1 MKSLETLRLSDVM
14 QDHVFSLPAET
25 PLSEMI
31 EYMKHRPTTHVV
43 VLEDHKPAGLLT
55 ERDLVRLLHRKQPC
69 ARTLRE
75 VMSTPVSTVPAD
87 VGFKAAYVQL
97 CLSRLRHL
105 IALGPGGEVLGV
117 ADEQDFLGY
126 LGLELFESV
135 HSLHALIDTSIP
147 SLPANEAVLEAID
160 LMIRQKVGCV
170 TVSENNRFLG
180 IFTEHQAPSV
190 LARHADGSPTALSEV
205 VRRSDCRVYANA
217 SVSEVITLLA
227 SNNIGYV
234 VVTSAQEEILGVIS
248 RSRLL
253 ENVRATIHNEVA
265 SRQLMQDRLDHTEN
279 LLKEKHAFLKTLIQ
293 TIPDL
298 VWLKDC
304 EGVYLACNR
313 EFEKFFGHREQEII
327 GKTDYDF
334 LAKDLADF
342 FRAHDRKAMETSKP
356 SINEEWINYAS
367 DGRRVLLRTTKTP
380 MYGEDGRLIGVLGVS
395 HDITE
400 AFDHEQA
407 LREARQVRETI
418 LESIPGVFYAMDDQ
432 GVFTFWNKNFCEVTE
447 RDESELG
454 HLNALELF
462 AGSERQQVAEKI
474 GEVFTVG
481 TSDVEAH
488 LITKSGKR
496 LPYFFTGRR
505 ILIDGKPVLVGTGI
519 DIGPRKAAELA
530 LQRLNEELEERVR
543 QNTAD
548 LQATYHQLRDTQ
560 FAMDA
565 VGIGIHWVDIETGRF
580 IHANKVAANL
590 LGYTLD
596 KLLTLTVP
604 DIDPN
609 FPPENF
615 REICNKL
622 RDAGSLQF
630 ETEQV
635 TADGQRVPVEMT
647 IYYDEGSR
655 NTAPRL
661 IAFMADITRRKQIE
675 QELREAKEK
684 ADAANHAKS
693 AFLANM
699 SHEIRTPLNAILGL
713 NHLMQT
719 DLGLSPLQ
727 ATRLQKMESA
737 SRHLLSII
745 NDILDLSKIEAGR
758 LELDYDNFHLSAVI
772 DNVASIIRE
781 SARSKGLQLE
791 TDPDGVPLWL
801 YGDVT
806 RLRQALLNMASNA
819 VKFTEQ
825 GSVAVRAQLLEHR
838 ENDLRVR
845 FEVADTGIGLN
856 EAQQARLFQNFQQ
869 ADNTTARKYGGTGL
883 GLALTKRLVEMMGGE
898 VGVSSVPGQGST
910 FWFTVKL
917 RKGHGPL
924 PARPPVDY
932 LSQTAAQP
940 LQNYRGA
947 RILLAED
954 NPINIEVVQEMLHAG
969 GFHVDVAQNGLLA
982 VDLAKQE
989 KFDLLLMDMQMPEM
1003 DGPQAA
1009 SLIRQLSG
1017 YASVPILALT
1027 ANAFSEDRRICL
1039 EAGMD
1044 DVLTKPIEPAILYQA
1059 IAHWLSDKQS
1069 STMRQLPK
1077 QQASGN
1083 NALARLRDIPGIDL
1097 DCGLRYLNGKVDRYL
1112 TLLQHFAQAH
1122 AKDIENLTAY
1132 LSQQSL
1138 NEAQRLVHSLK
1149 GAGATLGLS
1158 EIATA
1163 ATALDTELK
1172 QRLQE
1177 SPDASEPPSTQA
1189 LELAWKNFSDAMQ
1202 AWETKSP

>member
-1 MKSLETLRLSDVM
+1 MKPLDTLRLFDVM

-25 PLSEMI
+25 PVSEMI
-31 EYMKHRPTTHVV
+31 ERMKHQPTTHVV
-43 VLEDHKPAGLLT
+43 VLNGQTPVGLLT

-69 ARTLRE
+69 ARTLQD

-87 VGFKAAYVQL
+87 LGFKAAYVQL

-105 IALGPGGEVLGV
+105 VALSSDGCVLGV

-135 HSLHALIDTSIP
+135 HSLHALIDPTVP
-147 SLPANEAVLEAID
+147 RLRANNTVLDAID
-160 LMIRQKVGCV
+160 LMVQQKTGCV
-170 TVSENNRFLG
+170 TVTDNQQRFLG
-180 IFTEHQAPSV
+180 IFTEHQAPSI

-205 VRRSDCRVYANA
+205 VRRNGCQVLADA

-227 SNNIGYV
+227 GNDIGYV
-234 VVTSAQEEILGVIS
+234 VVTDTQEGVLGVIS

-265 SRQLMQDRLDHTEN
+265 SRQLMQERLDQTEAR
-279 LLKEKHAFLKTLIQ
+279 LKEQHTFLKTLIQ

-298 VWLKDC
+298 IWLKDTA
-304 EGVYLACNR
+304 GVYLSCNR
-313 EFEKFFGHREQEII
+313 QFEKFFGHCEREII

-334 LAKDLADF
+334 VDKELADF
-342 FRAHDRKAMETSKP
+342 FRAHDRQAMESSKP
-356 SINEEWINYAS
+356 TINEEWITYAN
-367 DGRRVLLRTTKTP
+367 DGRRALLRTTKTP
-380 MYGEDGRLIGVLGVS
+380 MYGDDGRLIGVLGIS

-400 AFDHEQA
+400 AHDHK
-407 LREARQVRETI
+407 EA
-418 LESIPGVFYAMDDQ
+418 M
-432 GVFTFWNKNFCEVTE
+432 
-447 RDESELG
+447 
-454 HLNALELF
+454 
-462 AGSERQQVAEKI
+462 
-474 GEVFTVG
+474 
-481 TSDVEAH
+481 
-488 LITKSGKR
+488 
-496 LPYFFTGRR
+496 
-505 ILIDGKPVLVGTGI
+505 
-519 DIGPRKAAELA
+519 
-530 LQRLNEELEERVR
+530 QRMNNELEERVR

-548 LQATYHQLRDTQ
+548 LQATYLQLRDTQ

-609 FPPENF
+609 FPPEKF
-615 REICNKL
+615 REVCNKL

-883 GLALTKRLVEMMGGE
+883 GLALTKCLVEMMGGE

-947 RILLAED
+947 RILLVED

>member
-1 MKSLETLRLSDVM
+1 
-14 QDHVFSLPAET
+14 
-25 PLSEMI
+25 
-31 EYMKHRPTTHVV
+31 
-43 VLEDHKPAGLLT
+43 
-55 ERDLVRLLHRKQPC
+55 
-69 ARTLRE
+69 
-75 VMSTPVSTVPAD
+75 
-87 VGFKAAYVQL
+87 
-97 CLSRLRHL
+97 
-105 IALGPGGEVLGV
+105 
-117 ADEQDFLGY
+117 
-126 LGLELFESV
+126 
-135 HSLHALIDTSIP
+135 
-147 SLPANEAVLEAID
+147 
-160 LMIRQKVGCV
+160 
-170 TVSENNRFLG
+170 
-180 IFTEHQAPSV
+180 
-190 LARHADGSPTALSEV
+190 
-205 VRRSDCRVYANA
+205 
-217 SVSEVITLLA
+217 
-227 SNNIGYV
+227 
-234 VVTSAQEEILGVIS
+234 
-248 RSRLL
+248 
-253 ENVRATIHNEVA
+253 
-265 SRQLMQDRLDHTEN
+265 
-279 LLKEKHAFLKTLIQ
+279 
-293 TIPDL
+293 
-298 VWLKDC
+298 
-304 EGVYLACNR
+304 
-313 EFEKFFGHREQEII
+313 
-327 GKTDYDF
+327 
-334 LAKDLADF
+334 
-342 FRAHDRKAMETSKP
+342 
-356 SINEEWINYAS
+356 
-367 DGRRVLLRTTKTP
+367 
-380 MYGEDGRLIGVLGVS
+380 
-395 HDITE
+395 
-400 AFDHEQA
+400 
-407 LREARQVRETI
+407 
-418 LESIPGVFYAMDDQ
+418 
-432 GVFTFWNKNFCEVTE
+432 
-447 RDESELG
+447 
-454 HLNALELF
+454 
-462 AGSERQQVAEKI
+462 
-474 GEVFTVG
+474 
-481 TSDVEAH
+481 
-488 LITKSGKR
+488 
-496 LPYFFTGRR
+496 
-505 ILIDGKPVLVGTGI
+505 
-519 DIGPRKAAELA
+519 
-530 LQRLNEELEERVR
+530 
-543 QNTAD
+543 
-548 LQATYHQLRDTQ
+548 
-560 FAMDA
+560 
-565 VGIGIHWVDIETGRF
+565 
-580 IHANKVAANL
+580 
-590 LGYTLD
+590 
-596 KLLTLTVP
+596 
-604 DIDPN
+604 
-609 FPPENF
+609 
-615 REICNKL
+615 
-622 RDAGSLQF
+622 
-630 ETEQV
+630 
-635 TADGQRVPVEMT
+635 
-647 IYYDEGSR
+647 
-655 NTAPRL
+655 
-661 IAFMADITRRKQIE
+661 
-675 QELREAKEK
+675 
-684 ADAANHAKS
+684 
-693 AFLANM
+693 
-699 SHEIRTPLNAILGL
+699 
-713 NHLMQT
+713 
-719 DLGLSPLQ
+719 
-727 ATRLQKMESA
+727 MESA

-883 GLALTKRLVEMMGGE
+883 GLALTKCLVEMMGGE

-1112 TLLQHFAQAH
+1112 TLLLHFALAL